1 MRGDFRTRS
10 DGQFVTKPP
19 RTMVLQ
25 NEIHKPEQSGQ
36 VESTAESTAAVSGY
50 HDISFMQDY
59 RMRRLHEA
67 TGN

>member
-1 MRGDFRTRS
+1 MHGDFRTSS

-36 VESTAESTAAVSGY
+36 AESTTKSTAAVSG
-50 HDISFMQDY
+50 HHNISFMQDY

-67 TGN
+67 MGN